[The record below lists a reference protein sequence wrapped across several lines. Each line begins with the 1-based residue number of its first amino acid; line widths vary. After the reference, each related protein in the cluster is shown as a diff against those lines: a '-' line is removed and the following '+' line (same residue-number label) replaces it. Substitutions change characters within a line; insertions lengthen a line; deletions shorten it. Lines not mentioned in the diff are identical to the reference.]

1 MKNKKLYLQK
11 FLDRIF
17 LAPIIFLLFFYK
29 KTLSEKPLKKVKKIA
44 IFKLDAIG
52 DAVLSLPMIKNI
64 KNRDNEI
71 IVICSKENS
80 AIFLDQ
86 EFISKVYSINTKNP
100 LFSIIPLIKN
110 LRMENI
116 DLSIDTAQSSNI
128 SAIISFLVS
137 KKTSG
142 FFIKR
147 RLRNKIYDFTT
158 KINEKKHMVCNY
170 IDLACPLNI
179 NIKKNDLV
187 RIKYSNA
194 NLKKVKKIVSKNSIG
209 IHPCTLMEY
218 KSWPLKKWA
227 QLIDKF
233 LSSAERVV
241 IVGSPSEKALVKDLL
256 MLLKDKSQ
264 VINLTG
270 ELNLKELAATM
281 TLFKL
286 FIANDGGS
294 MHISAA
300 MGTKTLGLFGPETPI
315 KYAPFNKK
323 SKSIYHP
330 EKCSPCI
337 KEKNY
342 LKCSFCNSLD
352 NISVDEVFLVSKKM
366 LEKL

>member
-179 NIKKNDLV
+179 NIKKMIL
-187 RIKYSNA
+187 
-194 NLKKVKKIVSKNSIG
+194 
-209 IHPCTLMEY
+209 
-218 KSWPLKKWA
+218 
-227 QLIDKF
+227 
-233 LSSAERVV
+233 
-241 IVGSPSEKALVKDLL
+241 
-256 MLLKDKSQ
+256 
-264 VINLTG
+264 
-270 ELNLKELAATM
+270 
-281 TLFKL
+281 
-286 FIANDGGS
+286 
-294 MHISAA
+294 
-300 MGTKTLGLFGPETPI
+300 
-315 KYAPFNKK
+315 
-323 SKSIYHP
+323 
-330 EKCSPCI
+330 
-337 KEKNY
+337 
-342 LKCSFCNSLD
+342 
-352 NISVDEVFLVSKKM
+352 
-366 LEKL
+366 